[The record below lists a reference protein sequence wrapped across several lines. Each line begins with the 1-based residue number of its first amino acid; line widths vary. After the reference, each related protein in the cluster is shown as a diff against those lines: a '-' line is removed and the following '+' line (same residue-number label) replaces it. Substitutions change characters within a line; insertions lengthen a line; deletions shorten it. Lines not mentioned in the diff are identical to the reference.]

1 MSIIWGG
8 TWGVQSD
15 FRGVQCYPGLPS
27 SSATDCRG
35 ITLLSIPS
43 KIMANT
49 IVQRLT
55 EAVDEKFRKE
65 QAGFHKRRGCI
76 DQIFALRNIIEQCTE
91 WQRQIYINF
100 IDFEKVFNSIHRDG
114 LWNILKRP
122 CH

>member
-49 IVQRLT
+49 IEQHLI
-55 EAVDEKFRKE
+55 EAGDEKLRRE
-65 QAGFHKRRGCI
+65 QAGFRKGRGCLDI
-76 DQIFALRNIIEQCTE
+76 CT
-91 WQRQIYINF
+91 
-100 IDFEKVFNSIHRDG
+100 S
-114 LWNILKRP
+114 
-122 CH
+122 